1 MKKFFSLIAAV
12 LFAGSMMAEG
22 ILFEQTYPGNP
33 STKTNSYSKSFTLTT
48 GDYTLTYANVNNG
61 AASNAWDAVRAGSK
75 NGASTATITTEA
87 IAESVSKVVINFT
100 QVNASKT
107 NALSLKVA
115 SDATFADATVVN
127 ATIAIGEVAFVIA
140 DPSENKFY
148 QVVIDMAQGSENGFN
163 RWDKIQFISP
173 DGDTPIIPV
182 EYDTLTVADARLI
195 ADTLADKAMSKE
207 KYYVEGYAVHVAD
220 YSADHKNQDF
230 FMVDDA
236 AAPDSLFQA
245 YRATP
250 TKDGK
255 PYPVLAG
262 DKVRVFGNLK
272 KFGTQ
277 LEIVNG
283 IVSFI
288 EEVEGDRTIVEP
300 TPDTI
305 TVAQALEIG
314 GKLASGKSTTEMYV
328 LEGYVTGLSDNK
340 GNPSADGGYA
350 QYGNQTMW
358 LADSLDEAAISKD
371 KAFMVYQAVASDS
384 TQITKGAKLSFKC
397 AIKNY
402 NGTIENSVYPITV
415 TILEKGEEPV
425 KPAAPDTISV
435 DSALVIGSALAS
447 KEVTKDTYCIPGYIS
462 KIVDNSFNTDYKNM
476 TFWITAKPGSDAATN
491 AEGAFEVYRG
501 KPDRELAVGNKVL
514 VTTQIQK
521 WSDGVIESTQN
532 CSVLFLEEGEV
543 PEYDTLTVA
552 MAKDMAD
559 ALPVNVLSEKKYYVI
574 GYAANVSEYDSRYPY
589 QDFYMVADATAPNTE
604 LKAFHAV
611 PTKGS
616 VAAPVLAGDK
626 VCLFGA
632 LQKFVADSSSAPQ
645 LQVVN
650 PKAEILE
657 AVEGDRTIPEP
668 KWDKITAAQAI
679 EIGRGLNDGGVTELK
694 YEITGYVS
702 YIASLYNTST
712 KKENFWIHDSK
723 ESQASSN
730 ADGAFY
736 VYGGK
741 PKNEQELGLGAKVTI
756 VTTIKKYVSKG
767 VATIENDKEVSVE
780 VLEQGELVVDTLSVE
795 EAKEEALKLEK
806 NQTGAKFYA
815 VKGFIHKV
823 KEAYSTQYKNASF
836 YISDDVNE
844 TETDVYCYHTSLNAA
859 DTSKVAVGSYV
870 IVTGHLMHNFYNDKS
885 SAQIPTGSAIF
896 TEAPAPVEL
905 EPIAIAEAI
914 EIANALAPAEGETAT
929 TKEKYA
935 VKGYAIE
942 VDNDDYTYA
951 LSDNSE
957 AEYGEF
963 KANYCSSIDAEVN
976 EGDVVIV
983 TGKISIKNNGSYN
996 SYYVEEGVLTHQSAE
1011 GIRQVVLTEKVQK
1024 MMIDGAIYIIRN
1036 GKMYDLRGA
1045 QVR

>member
-1 MKKFFSLIAAV
+1 MKKFFSLIAAM
-12 LFAGSMMAEG
+12 LFAGSMMAEAQVDLQYTG
-22 ILFEQTYPGNP
+22 TTTVNMVGDGANNAALVGLDETMFTVLSDKGKASNHVGLNKAGDIRLYAHKDSGNGC
-33 STKTNSYSKSFTLTT
+33 TLTVNIAEGTILSIALDIKQSATFVVKAGENVVTEAGGSYAINASSFSIQNTTT
-48 GDYTLTYANVNNG
+48 GATTQLQLNKITIVHDGEGGDVPVVYDTLSVA
-61 AASNAWDAVRAGSK
+61 
-75 NGASTATITTEA
+75 EA
-87 IAESVSKVVINFT
+87 IA
-100 QVNASKT
+100 
-107 NALSLKVA
+107 
-115 SDATFADATVVN
+115 
-127 ATIAIGEVAFVIA
+127 
-140 DPSENKFY
+140 
-148 QVVIDMAQGSENGFN
+148 
-163 RWDKIQFISP
+163 
-173 DGDTPIIPV
+173 
-182 EYDTLTVADARLI
+182 I
-195 ADTLADKAMSKE
+195 ADTLEENKNSD
-207 KYYVEGYAVHVAD
+207 KYYIEGYAANVAEYSYLYKNQEFYLVAD
-220 YSADHKNQDF
+220 TT
-230 FMVDDA
+230 
-236 AAPDSLFQA
+236 APDSVLKVF
-245 YRATP
+245 RATP
-250 TKDGK
+250 MKENVA
-255 PYPVLAG
+255 YPVLAG
-262 DKVRVFGNLK
+262 DKVRLFGQLLK
-272 KFGTQ
+272 YVKDTTTAPQ
-277 LEIVNG
+277 LQVYCPTVE
-283 IVSFI
+283 FL

-328 LEGYVTGLSDNK
+328 LEGYVTGLSDSR
-340 GNPSADGGYA
+340 GNPSTDGGYT

-384 TQITKGAKLSFKC
+384 TQITKGAKLRFKC

-402 NGTIENSVYPITV
+402 NGTIENLAYPITV
-415 TILEKGEEPV
+415 TILEKGEDPEP
-425 KPAAPDTISV
+425 PAVPDTISV
-435 DSALVIGSALAS
+435 DSALVIGKALAS
-447 KEVTKDTYCIPGYIS
+447 KEVTKETYAIMGYVS
-462 KIVDNSFNTDYKNM
+462 KIDEDQYSTDYKSM
-476 TFWITAKPGSDAATN
+476 TFWITSKPGSDAATN
-491 AEGAFEVYRG
+491 ADGAFQVYRG
-501 KPDRELAVGNKVL
+501 KPDRQLAVGNKVL
-514 VTTQIQK
+514 ATTQIQK
-521 WSDGVIESTQN
+521 FSTGVIESMTG
-532 CSVLFLEEGEV
+532 CPVLFLEEGEV

-589 QDFYMVADATAPNTE
+589 QDFYMVADTTAPNTE

-611 PTKGS
+611 PTKDS
-616 VAAPVLAGDK
+616 VASPVLAGDK

-668 KWDKITAAQAI
+668 KWDKITVAQAI
-679 EIGRGLNDGGVTELK
+679 EIGTGLNDGGVTELK

-702 YIASLYNTST
+702 FIASLYNTST

-736 VYGGK
+736 VYGGM

-756 VTTIKKYVSKG
+756 VTTIKKYVSKD
-767 VATIENDKEVSVE
+767 VATIENDKAVSVE

-844 TETDVYCYHTSLNAA
+844 TETDVYCYHTSLDAA
-859 DTSKVAVGSYV
+859 DASKVAVGSYV
-870 IVTGHLMHNFYNDKS
+870 IVTGHLMHNFYNNVS

-905 EPIAIAEAI
+905 EPITIAEAI

-996 SYYVEEGVLTHQSAE
+996 SYYVEEGVLKHQSAE
-1011 GIRQVVLTEKVQK
+1011 GIQQVVLTEKAQK
-1024 MMIDGAIYIIRN
+1024 IMIDGAIYIIRN
-1036 GKMYDLRGA
+1036 GKMFDVRGA